1 MREVTMPTTEPE
13 SCGSPRSACASPR
26 NAHIPGPPTLLLL
39 SLVGAVAAHALA
51 PGAVLVAGWWR
62 ALGLVPLA
70 AGGALNLSAD
80 AALRR
85 AGTTVKP
92 GLPSAALV
100 KGGVFGITRNPMY
113 LGMVLL
119 LVAVWIALGS
129 ATPGAV
135 AVLFAALLDRY
146 FVAPE
151 EEKLQ
156 REFGRSY
163 GEYRARVRRW
173 L

>member
-1 MREVTMPTTEPE
+1 MPTTELE
-13 SCGSPRSACASPR
+13 SCASRSGGCASPR
-26 NAHIPGPPTLLLL
+26 NARVPGPPTLLLL
-39 SLVGAVAAHALA
+39 ALVAAAAVHVLV
-51 PGAVLVAGWWR
+51 PGVDLVAGWWR
-62 ALGLVPLA
+62 LLGLVPLVV
-70 AGGALNLSAD
+70 GGALNLAAD

-100 KGGVFGITRNPMY
+100 TGGVFSVTRNPMY
-113 LGMVLL
+113 VGMVLL
-119 LVAVWIALGS
+119 VVAVWIALGS

-135 AVLFAALLDRY
+135 AVLFALLLDRY

-156 REFGRSY
+156 HEFGRSY
-163 GEYRARVRRW
+163 GEYRARVGRW